1 MRRKFHRR
9 KYRPNCNLILLVFIL
24 FLFFL
29 ILIQRIQIENLC
41 DDEDDD
47 ECLVPISTQVAPVM
61 LPDSADKS
69 DAPDT
74 ERKEN
79 QLDLPK
85 DTAES
90 DNGNETAGPWSG
102 EEEEPL
108 SDLERQVAMTAAKQ
122 IRISAQKETIKAQCI
137 LARTSILDAQKN
149 GTSVPASF
157 TESDLQQLWGDD
169 WEKNLSLFE
178 ECAKETEGEALTYHG
193 NYIYAAYHA
202 VSAGTTR
209 SMTELYQD
217 TDMPYLA
224 NVTCPK
230 DASADNYLAVL
241 YWEKDEFLKKC
252 GELTQNAQIGGMA
265 EVQITGRDSA
275 DYVLT
280 VQIGNASCSGEEFRS
295 AFSLNSACFTIA
307 DLDQKVRI
315 VTKGIGHGFG
325 MSQAAANEMAAGGA
339 SCQELLSAF
348 FPNAVLEQSQNL

>member
-9 KYRPNCNLILLVFIL
+9 KYRPNCNLILLIFIL
-24 FLFFL
+24 FLFLL

-41 DDEDDD
+41 DDDDDD
-47 ECLVPISTQVAPVM
+47 ECLVPISTEQTPVM
-61 LPDSADKS
+61 MPD
-69 DAPDT
+69 P
-74 ERKEN
+74 
-79 QLDLPK
+79 
-85 DTAES
+85 ES
-90 DNGNETAGPWSG
+90 VSVMEDIDEET
-102 EEEEPL
+102 L
-108 SDLERQVAMTAAKQ
+108 SDLEKQVALTAAKQ
-122 IRISAQKETIKAQCI
+122 IRISAEKETIKAQCI

-149 GTSVPASF
+149 GTTVPASL
-157 TESDLQQLWGDD
+157 TESEMQQLWGAD
-169 WEKNLSLFE
+169 WEKNLAQFE
-178 ECAKETEGEALTYHG
+178 SCAQETKGQALTYQE

-209 SMTELYQD
+209 SMAELYQD
-217 TDMPYLA
+217 ADMPYLS

-252 GELTQNAQIGGMA
+252 GELAQGGKI
-265 EVQITGRDSA
+265 ENITEIQITARDSA

-280 VQIGNASCSGEEFRS
+280 VQIGSESCSGEEFRN

-325 MSQAAANEMAAGGA
+325 MSQAAANAMAADGA
-339 SCQELLSAF
+339 SCQELLFAF
-348 FPNAVLEQSQNL
+348 FPNAVLEQS

>member
-9 KYRPNCNLILLVFIL
+9 RYRPNCNLILLFFIL

-41 DDEDDD
+41 DDDDDDD
-47 ECLVPISTQVAPVM
+47 ECLVPISTEQTPVM
-61 LPDSADKS
+61 MPEPAGVSVAD
-69 DAPDT
+69 DL
-74 ERKEN
+74 ENEEN
-79 QLDLPK
+79 QSKMPE
-85 DTAES
+85 DTAASERG
-90 DNGNETAGPWSG
+90 NGIAEPRAEG
-102 EEEEPL
+102 EEEEAL
-108 SDLERQVAMTAAKQ
+108 SELEKQVALTAAKQ
-122 IRISAQKETIKAQCI
+122 IRISAKKETIKAQCV

-149 GTSVPASF
+149 GTTVPSSL
-157 TESDLQQLWGDD
+157 TESEMQQLWGDD
-169 WEKNLSLFE
+169 WEKNLAHFK
-178 ECAKETEGEALTYHG
+178 ECALETRGEVLTYHG

-230 DASADNYLAVL
+230 DASADNYLSVL

-252 GELTQNAQIGGMA
+252 SELAQSGEIAGMT
-265 EVQITGRDSA
+265 EVSITGRDSA

-280 VQIGNASCSGEEFRS
+280 VQIGSASCSGEEFRS
-295 AFSLNSACFTIA
+295 AFSLNSSCFTIA

-325 MSQAAANEMAAGGA
+325 MSQAAANEMAVDGA
-339 SCQELLSAF
+339 SCQELLAAF
-348 FPNAVLEQSQNL
+348 FPNAVLAQS